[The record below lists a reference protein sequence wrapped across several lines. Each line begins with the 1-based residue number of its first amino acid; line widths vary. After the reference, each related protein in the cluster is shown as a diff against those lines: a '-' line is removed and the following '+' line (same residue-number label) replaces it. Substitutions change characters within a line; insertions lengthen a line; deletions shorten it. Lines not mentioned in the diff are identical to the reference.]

1 MNLTHLH
8 LLINHVA
15 AVGAFLGIVVLLF
28 AIRSKSSSTYYAA
41 YTVLIIAA
49 VGAVIAYSTGE
60 SAEESVEGMAGV
72 TESTIELHE
81 DSAPYALGSFILLG
95 VLSLAG
101 VYLTYKSESLQPKW
115 NIIILIVGLISFIAV
130 SRTAWLGGK
139 IRHTEI
145 SAGMDV
151 SQGASEAEGDEEEDD

>member
-15 AVGAFLGIVVLLF
+15 AVGAFLGILVLLL

-41 YTVLIIAA
+41 YMVLIIAA

-60 SAEESVEGMAGV
+60 SAEESVEGIAGV

-95 VLSLAG
+95 VLSLVG
-101 VYLTYKSESLQPKW
+101 VYLTYKNGSPQPKW
-115 NIIILIVGLISFIAV
+115 SILILVAGLISFIAV

-145 SAGMDV
+145 SSGTAE
-151 SQGASEAEGDEEEDD
+151 SQGTSEAEEDDDD

>member
-15 AVGAFLGIVVLLF
+15 AVGAFLGIIVLVF

-41 YTVLIIAA
+41 YMVLIIAA

-60 SAEESVEGMAGV
+60 SAEESVEGIVGV

-95 VLSLAG
+95 VLSLVG
-101 VYLTYKSESLQPKW
+101 VYLTYKKESMQPKW
-115 NIIILIVGLISFIAV
+115 NIFILVVGLISFIAV
-130 SRTAWLGGK
+130 SRTAWLGGE

-145 SAGMDV
+145 SSDTAV
-151 SQGASEAEGDEEEDD
+151 SQGTLEAEEDDDD